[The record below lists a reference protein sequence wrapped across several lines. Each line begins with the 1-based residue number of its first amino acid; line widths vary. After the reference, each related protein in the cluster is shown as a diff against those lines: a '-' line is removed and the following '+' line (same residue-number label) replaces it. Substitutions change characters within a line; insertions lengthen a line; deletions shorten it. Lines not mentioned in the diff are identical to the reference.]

1 MRYGVLHTGKPVGTL
16 DATAGDP
23 GDAMLELVPAG
34 HWVAESVELFLKAV
48 QSLGYLG
55 SVDDE
60 GDRRGREAA
69 DAYHDF
75 LQALELCDPDGSAA
89 SLAISTLFPPDSDGR
104 LSAVLVRVDD
114 DGSAQVPARLVPR
127 PPASGAA
134 RPLPRDA

>member
-1 MRYGVLHTGKPVGTL
+1 MGKPVGIL

-23 GDAMLELVPAG
+23 GDAELEVVPAG
-34 HWVAESVELFLKAV
+34 RWVAETVELFWKAV

-60 GDRRGREAA
+60 GDQRGREAA
-69 DAYHDF
+69 DAYHDL
-75 LQALELCDPDGSAA
+75 LQALELRQPDGSAV

-114 DGSAQVPARLVPR
+114 EGGAQVPARLVPR
-127 PPASGAA
+127 PPASSAEG
-134 RPLPRDA
+134 PFPRDA